1 MRRIPDFLRRHPRVG
16 DVVMLVHVLGVS
28 VASMFATG
36 RPGILGW
43 GVIAAAH
50 VPLIWRRK
58 APGVVFWT
66 VYAYTVV
73 TTPLGVNGAYQLVV
87 PMVALHAVARHRS
100 WRHLLPALGGMAAVL
115 GVAAYLEDAPA
126 AALIPVVS
134 VTVAVVLLGLT
145 LRTRAAWAEEVR
157 ARIRRGERERIAREM
172 HDIVAHNLAV
182 MIALADGASLTVPT
196 APERAAE
203 AMRNAAATGR
213 EALSEMRRL
222 LGVLRAGEQSRVDT
236 PQPGLAE
243 LPGLVERVRAS
254 GVDTVLDWDGGE
266 GGCGRGAGLALYRIA
281 QEALTNTI
289 KHAGPEARAVVRL
302 RCTGDRVD
310 LEIHDDGDGR
320 VAGPGSGAG
329 HGIPGMR
336 ERAASYGGD
345 VEAGP
350 ARDGAGWRVH
360 AWMLLGEAR

>member
-16 DVVMLVHVLGVS
+16 DIVMLLHVLAVD
-28 VASMFATG
+28 VISMVG
-36 RPGILGW
+36 IGKSGILGW
-43 GVIAAAH
+43 AVLAGAH

-58 APGVVFWT
+58 APSTVFWA
-66 VYAYTVV
+66 VYAYTVA
-73 TTPLGVNGAYQLVV
+73 TTPFGIDGAYQLIV
-87 PMVALHAVARHRS
+87 PMVALYAVARQRP
-100 WRHLLPALGGMAAVL
+100 WRHLAPALGGIGAVV
-115 GVAAYLEDAPA
+115 VASALFEDTPGS
-126 AALIPVVS
+126 ALIAVVS
-134 VTVAVVLLGLT
+134 VAVAVTLLGLT
-145 LRTRAAWAEEVR
+145 VRTRAAWAEEVR

-196 APERAAE
+196 APDRAAE

-222 LGVLRAGEQSRVDT
+222 LGVLRTDEESRVDT
-236 PQPGLAE
+236 PQPGLAD
-243 LPGLVERVRAS
+243 LPGLVDRVRAS
-254 GVDTVLDWDGGE
+254 GVDTTLDWDGAE
-266 GGCGRGAGLALYRIA
+266 GTCGRGPGLALYRIA

-302 RCTGDRVD
+302 RCTAERAD
-310 LEIHDDGDGR
+310 LEVHDDGDGR
-320 VAGPGSGAG
+320 IAAPGSTAG

-336 ERAASYGGD
+336 ERAAFYGGD

-350 ARDGAGWRVH
+350 ASAGAGWRVR
-360 AWMLLGEAR
+360 AWLLLGEAG